1 MIKKIFHSIF
11 LVCFVSCFFNSCQ
24 TYRLEKNLDP
34 VSQEFISIVKY
45 IMTSE
50 EHKTFLTLPPGER
63 ETFIEEFWKRRDP
76 DRETEKNEFKE
87 AYLGRIDFANN
98 SFGRGAAGHLT
109 DRGMIYVVFGPPD
122 SIYESRDYNIE
133 GRYDRE
139 IWYYDYLFGKYHNV
153 KIYFL
158 DRLGAGRFEL
168 ARIGPVFSLIQE
180 AKYYYLEQSP
190 KEKFFQYDIDLKKI
204 EKKENKVELL
214 IRVKVPYKNIWFS
227 EVKGKM
233 ETTLSLNVKILD
245 ASGNNIWEHKQDYLL
260 SFFEE
265 EVEELFNNKHI
276 IEITTT
282 ISKGKYSIHVGLTN
296 TSGGEEEKR
305 VKQLK
310 I

>member
-1 MIKKIFHSIF
+1 MIKKIFYSIF

-34 VSQEFISIVKY
+34 VSQEFISIVRY
-45 IMTSE
+45 IITSE

-63 ETFIEEFWKRRDP
+63 EKFIEEFWKRRDP
-76 DRETEKNEFKE
+76 DRETERNEFKE
-87 AYLGRIDFANN
+87 AYLNRIDVASN
-98 SFGRGAAGHLT
+98 SFGKGPAGYLT
-109 DRGMIYVVFGPPD
+109 DKGMIYVVFGPPD

-133 GRYDRE
+133 GRYNRE

-153 KIYFL
+153 KIYFV

-180 AKYYYLEQSP
+180 AKFYYLEQSP
-190 KEKFFQYDIDLKKI
+190 KEKFFQYDIDLKTI
-204 EKKENKVELL
+204 EEKENKVELL
-214 IRVKVPYKNIWFS
+214 IRIKVPYKNIWFS

-233 ETTLSLNVKILD
+233 ETTLSLNLKILD
-245 ASGNNIWEHKQDYLL
+245 ASGNKIWEHKQDYLL
-260 SFFEE
+260 SFFEK
-265 EVEELFNNKHI
+265 EVEELFNNKHV

-282 ISKGKYSIHVGLTN
+282 ISKGKYSLHVGLTN

-305 VKQLK
+305 VKPFK